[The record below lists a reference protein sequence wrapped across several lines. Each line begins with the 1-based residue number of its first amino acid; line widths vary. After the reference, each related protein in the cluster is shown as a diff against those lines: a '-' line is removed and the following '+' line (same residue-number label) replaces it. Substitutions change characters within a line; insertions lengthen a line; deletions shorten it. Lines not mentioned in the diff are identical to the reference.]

1 MIELLEETLNKSL
14 NEIYENNN
22 KQWQKMN
29 LAAQDLKVEI
39 GSKRKTNIE
48 ENLEWKKKKI
58 KKQEASP
65 ETEFKGQKRQC

>member
-48 ENLEWKKKKI
+48 ENLE
-58 KKQEASP
+58 
-65 ETEFKGQKRQC
+65 